1 MSVVL
6 TDVRPPFAR
15 RLWIY
20 QAERFPI
27 LKHGLVIAVFALSG
41 VALPHLVVSGARLDD
56 ATAAVV
62 AVAVCFLAFLQ
73 LRIADEHKD
82 HEDDR
87 RFRPERPVPRGLI
100 DLGELRWIGVAAAAA
115 QAVLAWRLDPALL
128 VFLAGMWLW
137 MALMTAEFFA
147 PRALKARPILYLA
160 SHMVITPLIALFAV
174 ACGWAAAGM
183 AFRIEP
189 PVIAFL
195 ALAYANGAAIEI
207 ARKTWAPSDERRGV
221 DTYSRLWGPVGA
233 ACAVAVA
240 ISVGWAL
247 ASFVLYAA
255 GAVSWLLGAVGA
267 LALMALAAAFAYAQ
281 RPRTARAKLLESAVG
296 TWVLG
301 SYLAFAAA
309 PLVAGA
315 VQ

>member
-20 QAERFPI
+20 QAERFPV

-41 VALPHLVVSGARLDD
+41 VALPHLVVGGARLDD

-100 DLGELRWIGVAAAAA
+100 NLGELRWIGVAAAAA

-207 ARKTWAPSDERRGV
+207 ARSNAFYSAWALSHDAPELAVAAATSRVAACKAYQLAGEEMIQMHGGVGFTWEYDCHLFYRRARYTGSQLGTAGEWSEKLV
-221 DTYSRLWGPVGA
+221 SRLEKQ
-233 ACAVAVA
+233 
-240 ISVGWAL
+240 
-247 ASFVLYAA
+247 YAA
-255 GAVSWLLGAVGA
+255 
-267 LALMALAAAFAYAQ
+267 
-281 RPRTARAKLLESAVG
+281 
-296 TWVLG
+296 
-301 SYLAFAAA
+301 
-309 PLVAGA
+309 
-315 VQ
+315 